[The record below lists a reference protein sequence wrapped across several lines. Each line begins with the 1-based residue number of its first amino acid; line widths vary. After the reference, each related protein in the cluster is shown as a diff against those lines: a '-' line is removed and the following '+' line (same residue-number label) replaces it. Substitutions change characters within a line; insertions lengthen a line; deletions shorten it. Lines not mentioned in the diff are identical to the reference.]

1 MNQSDENIGKAG
13 GIQVIARAASIM
25 RALGSHP
32 HGLSLAA
39 IAQLVG
45 LPRSTVQRII
55 NALEEEFLVEA
66 LGPAGGFR
74 LGPALGQLIRRKQT
88 FFLW

>member
-1 MNQSDENIGKAG
+1 VSGMNQSDENIGKAG

-39 IAQLVG
+39 IR
-45 LPRSTVQRII
+45 PHYNRSHIYVPWPKKRMRQRC
-55 NALEEEFLVEA
+55 
-66 LGPAGGFR
+66 
-74 LGPALGQLIRRKQT
+74 
-88 FFLW
+88 